1 MKFYVIGADRQRYGP
16 EEMPTLLRWTRER
29 RIVADTVL
37 IDAASGREYQA
48 ADIPGLAAAIRGTPT
63 PGPEAVRVEPRAFDA
78 NQRRA
83 NDYAAAPYAA
93 VPNPRYAEAAGTK
106 SKVSAALLALLFP
119 GFGLHRFYL
128 GFPGIAILQ
137 ILLTPVCGIGAIWCI
152 VEGVLCLLGRMHD
165 SDGRPLR
172 D

>member
-1 MKFYVIGADRQRYGP
+1 
-16 EEMPTLLRWTRER
+16 MPTLLRWTREG
-29 RIVADTVL
+29 RIVAGTVL
-37 IDAASGREYQA
+37 IDAASGREYVA
-48 ADIPGLAAAIRGTPT
+48 ADIPGLAATIRAAAAA
-63 PGPEAVRVEPRAFDA
+63 PGPEAVRVEPRAFDPR
-78 NQRRA
+78 QRRA
-83 NDYAAAPYAA
+83 ADYSAAPYGAIPSSGQ
-93 VPNPRYAEAAGTK
+93 VEPAGTK

-137 ILLTPVCGIGAIWCI
+137 ILLTPLCGIGAIWCI
-152 VEGVLCLLGRMHD
+152 IEGVLCLLGRMRD